1 MEKGTTEDVMV
12 GWHYQ
17 LDGLEFE
24 QVAGIVMDRE
34 TWRAA
39 VHGDAKSQT
48 RLSDWTELEEM
59 LAKYNLLRLNQK
71 EIEDMNRS
79 ITSNEIELV
88 ILKLPTIKVQKQMT
102 SQVNSTKH
110 LKS

>member
-1 MEKGTTEDVMV
+1 
-12 GWHYQ
+12 
-17 LDGLEFE
+17 
-24 QVAGIVMDRE
+24 MDRE

-59 LAKYNLLRLNQK
+59 EKFLAKYNLLRLNQK

>member
-1 MEKGTTEDVMV
+1 
-12 GWHYQ
+12 
-17 LDGLEFE
+17 
-24 QVAGIVMDRE
+24 MDRE

-59 LAKYNLLRLNQK
+59 EKFLAKYNLLRLNQK
-71 EIEDMNRS
+71 EIEGMNRS